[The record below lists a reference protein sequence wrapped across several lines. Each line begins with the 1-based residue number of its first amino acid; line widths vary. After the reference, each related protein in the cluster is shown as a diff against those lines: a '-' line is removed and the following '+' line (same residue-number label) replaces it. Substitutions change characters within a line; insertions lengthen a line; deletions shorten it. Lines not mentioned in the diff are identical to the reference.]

1 MQKGEIDAT
10 DLTTACLERVKNIKE
25 LNAYITVT
33 ENTALSHSVQ
43 SVNRHK
49 YKRPSSEFLDGIPI
63 VVKDNFCTA
72 GIRTTCASRML
83 QNFVPTYSATV
94 YERLRAAGAVLIG
107 KMSYVIHH
115 KFLKLLAFQNEYV
128 LCHMLSA

>member
-10 DLTTACLERVKNIKE
+10 DLTTACLDRVKKIKD

-49 YKRPSSEFLDGIPI
+49 HKRPSSEFLDGIPI
-63 VVKDNFCTA
+63 AIKDNFCTA
-72 GIRTTCASRML
+72 GIKTTCASRML
-83 QNFVPTYSATV
+83 QNFIPTYSATV
-94 YERLRAAGAVLIG
+94 YEKLRIAGAVLIG
-107 KMSYVIHH
+107 KV
-115 KFLKLLAFQNEYV
+115 
-128 LCHMLSA
+128 